1 GSGGSGTG
9 GGSRGAGDDDP
20 APVAAGAA
28 HTRRRRRRRLA
39 TTVGAGLVVLVL
51 LAWLIIANLPAPTS
65 IVPGQLAGKEF
76 SEATE
81 VVESS
86 GLNPEKQEVFDD
98 SIPAG
103 TVIGS
108 EPVGGTELSPDST
121 VTLVVSKGVET
132 FAVPELEGLSA
143 EKAKAALDDAGLGV
157 GKVDEKYDENV
168 AKGIVISASEKEG
181 EELVHDAKVDLVVS
195 KGDAPVE
202 VPDVEGLTY
211 DAAFATLTKRGF
223 RVGKEEVFSDT
234 VPKGKV
240 VFQWPKSTEA
250 KPYNSLVIV
259 RVSKGKEEKKDDKP
273 KDEKP
278 KDEKKDE
285 GK

>member
-1 GSGGSGTG
+1 
-9 GGSRGAGDDDP
+9 
-20 APVAAGAA
+20 
-28 HTRRRRRRRLA
+28 
-39 TTVGAGLVVLVL
+39 
-51 LAWLIIANLPAPTS
+51 
-65 IVPGQLAGKEF
+65 
-76 SEATE
+76 
-81 VVESS
+81 
-86 GLNPEKQEVFDD
+86 
-98 SIPAG
+98 
-103 TVIGS
+103 
-108 EPVGGTELSPDST
+108 
-121 VTLVVSKGVET
+121 
-132 FAVPELEGLSA
+132 
-143 EKAKAALDDAGLGV
+143 
-157 GKVDEKYDENV
+157 
-168 AKGIVISASEKEG
+168 
-181 EELVHDAKVDLVVS
+181 

-285 GK
+285 G